1 METRS
6 NFLTGSFSD
15 LKSAERAYDRL
26 RERGYSDDE
35 ISIIMSEDS
44 LKKYFKDHDRSDD
57 RDKSR
62 DKSDDRSEFGNKAM
76 EGAGAGSAIG
86 GGLGAAAGI
95 IAAIGTSVIIP
106 GLGFVVAGP
115 IAAGLAGAGAGGL
128 AGGIIGALVGAGM
141 PKERAEKYE
150 QGIKEGNIV
159 IGVQLRSDEDARQ
172 LEDDWGNYGH
182 NIYR

>member
-1 METRS
+1 METTS

-15 LKSAERAYDRL
+15 LSSAERAYDRL

-44 LKKYFKDHDRSDD
+44 LKKYFHDDKDKE
-57 RDKSR
+57 KS
-62 DKSDDRSEFGNKAM
+62 KFGNKTM
-76 EGAGAGSAIG
+76 EGVGTGSAIG
-86 GGLGAAAGI
+86 GTVGAAVGI
-95 IAAIGTSVIIP
+95 VAAIGTSVVIP

-128 AGGIIGALVGAGM
+128 AGGIVGALVGAGI

-150 QGIKEGNIV
+150 RGINEGNIV
-159 IGVQLRSDEDARQ
+159 IGVQLHNNDDALY
-172 LEDDWGNYGH
+172 LEEEWGNYGH
-182 NIYR
+182 DIYR